1 MCECRTAMSHH
12 SDEQA
17 LLTVTSDSFWEPG
30 NYKRTTRR
38 VDDGHR
44 LCSELQALV
53 QERADIEKTYA
64 KSLRGWA
71 KKWNDLIEK
80 GALLLKI
87 KYLISFI
94 IKFSRSVTTPI
105 VNVMVTT
112 MALTIVGTLV
122 VETSNDQ

>member
-17 LLTVTSDSFWEPG
+17 LLTVASDSFWEPG

-44 LCSELQALV
+44 LCGELQALV

-80 GALLLKI
+80 G
-87 KYLISFI
+87 
-94 IKFSRSVTTPI
+94 
-105 VNVMVTT
+105 
-112 MALTIVGTLV
+112 
-122 VETSNDQ
+122 

>member
-1 MCECRTAMSHH
+1 MCLLLKCFRGAVCECRTAMSHH

-17 LLTVTSDSFWEPG
+17 LLTVASDSFWEPG

-38 VDDGHR
+38 IDDGHR
-44 LCSELQALV
+44 LCGELQALV

-80 GALLLKI
+80 GEFC
-87 KYLISFI
+87 FI
-94 IKFSRSVTTPI
+94 TF
-105 VNVMVTT
+105 
-112 MALTIVGTLV
+112 LYFW
-122 VETSNDQ
+122 

>member
-1 MCECRTAMSHH
+1 MSHH

-17 LLTVTSDSFWEPG
+17 LLTVASDSFWEPG

-38 VDDGHR
+38 IDDGHR
-44 LCSELQALV
+44 LCGELQALV

-80 GALLLKI
+80 GEFTSMIALLFKSL
-87 KYLISFI
+87 LN
-94 IKFSRSVTTPI
+94 SRLGSWY
-105 VNVMVTT
+105 
-112 MALTIVGTLV
+112 
-122 VETSNDQ
+122 